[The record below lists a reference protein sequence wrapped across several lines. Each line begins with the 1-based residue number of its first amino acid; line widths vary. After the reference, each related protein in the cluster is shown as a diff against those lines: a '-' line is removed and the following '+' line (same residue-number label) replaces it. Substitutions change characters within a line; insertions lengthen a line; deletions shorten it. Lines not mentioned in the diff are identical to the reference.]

1 MVVKGQEIL
10 KYLQNLRDSDKPA
23 AGVELDASDVQG
35 VNEFETSAE
44 GTEQE
49 TTDMQS
55 FRSQMP
61 VINAELERVAAQDF
75 KESDSVG
82 AVEPETTDPENFRSH
97 MPVVGTELENF
108 NAYELFGGDADQ
120 TDAKPEEN

>member
-1 MVVKGQEIL
+1 
-10 KYLQNLRDSDKPA
+10 
-23 AGVELDASDVQG
+23 
-35 VNEFETSAE
+35 
-44 GTEQE
+44 
-49 TTDMQS
+49 MQS

-61 VINAELERVAAQDF
+61 VINAELEMTAAQDF
-75 KESDSVG
+75 KESDFVA
-82 AVEPETTDPENFRSH
+82 AVEATETTDTENFRSH